1 MLEKKNKFRGLIVL
15 IAFIL
20 IAIAGYFGG
29 VLPLGREPE
38 VTVITP
44 KPESE
49 LSSSKQPTAETATA
63 ETATDAVMSDETAA
77 TETAVKDTAT
87 NDTASVE
94 TATDQ
99 TATDQTV
106 TAEVV
111 TSAIATNKAAAPAGL
126 LPAFDLVRVEADGT
140 TLVAGNAEPGARVT
154 LLLDDVELA
163 SEVADSGGKF
173 VIFESIGQIDT
184 LRQLTLKTSKNG
196 VVQYSTDQVI
206 LSPSRQVAL
215 ATPAPAETPKTSHLN
230 PAPADQ
236 NKVETAIP
244 QLDDKVSA
252 TPAEEALKTT
262 PKDTA
267 VGTVAADDAKPAG
280 LAPIPFAVTDAGR
293 TNATATENSS
303 ADQEGV
309 IADKVSSPLK
319 MAPTMVDVAK
329 GNGAVASGV
338 AQDATDENALIIAEQ
353 SPEMPVPLAAPT
365 VIIST
370 AAGIKILQSGPS
382 KAPELLT
389 SVALDVI
396 SYSAEGEVQ
405 LAGRAPSDGLIR
417 IYLDNQPVTDVPVR
431 QDGTWALDMPEVD
444 TGIYTLRI
452 DEVDADGTVA
462 SRIET
467 PFKRESKAVLQA
479 SSDAQGGLPASAVT
493 VQKGSTL
500 WAISRARYGLGIQYV
515 RIFEANRDRIRDPD
529 LIYPGQIFQLPD

>member
-1 MLEKKNKFRGLIVL
+1 
-15 IAFIL
+15 
-20 IAIAGYFGG
+20 
-29 VLPLGREPE
+29 
-38 VTVITP
+38 VT
-44 KPESE
+44 
-49 LSSSKQPTAETATA
+49 
-63 ETATDAVMSDETAA
+63 D
-77 TETAVKDTAT
+77 
-87 NDTASVE
+87 
-94 TATDQ
+94 
-99 TATDQTV
+99 
-106 TAEVV
+106 
-111 TSAIATNKAAAPAGL
+111 KAAVPAGL
-126 LPAFDLVRVEADGT
+126 LPAFDLVRGEADGT
-140 TLVAGNAEPGARVT
+140 TLVAGNAEPGASVT

-196 VVQYSTDQVI
+196 VGQYSPDQVI

-215 ATPAPAETPKTSHLN
+215 ATPAPAETPKTSNLN

-252 TPAEEALKTT
+252 TPAEEAPKTT

-267 VGTVAADDAKPAG
+267 VGTVTADDAKPTG
-280 LAPIPFAVTDAGR
+280 LAPKPLDATDAG
-293 TNATATENSS
+293 TANASATANISS
-303 ADQEGV
+303 EQKEV
-309 IADKVSSPLK
+309 IAYKASSPLK
-319 MAPTMVDVAK
+319 TAPAVVNGAK
-329 GNGAVASGV
+329 GNGAVA
-338 AQDATDENALIIAEQ
+338 TDENALIMAEQ
-353 SPEMPVPLAAPT
+353 TSEMPVPLAAPT

-417 IYLDNQPVTDVPVR
+417 VYLDNQPVTDAPVK

-467 PFKRESKAVLQA
+467 PFQRESKAVLQA

-500 WAISRARYGLGIQYV
+500 WAISRARYGLGIQYF

>member
-1 MLEKKNKFRGLIVL
+1 
-15 IAFIL
+15 
-20 IAIAGYFGG
+20 
-29 VLPLGREPE
+29 
-38 VTVITP
+38 VT
-44 KPESE
+44 
-49 LSSSKQPTAETATA
+49 
-63 ETATDAVMSDETAA
+63 D
-77 TETAVKDTAT
+77 
-87 NDTASVE
+87 
-94 TATDQ
+94 
-99 TATDQTV
+99 
-106 TAEVV
+106 
-111 TSAIATNKAAAPAGL
+111 KAAVPAGL

-140 TLVAGNAEPGARVT
+140 TLVAGNAEPGASVT

-196 VVQYSTDQVI
+196 VVQHSTDQVI

-215 ATPAPAETPKTSHLN
+215 ATPAPAETPKTSNLN

-252 TPAEEALKTT
+252 TPAEEAPKTT
-262 PKDTA
+262 TKDTA
-267 VGTVAADDAKPAG
+267 VGTVTADDAKPTG
-280 LAPIPFAVTDAGR
+280 LAPKPLDATDAG
-293 TNATATENSS
+293 TANATATANISS
-303 ADQEGV
+303 EQKEV
-309 IADKVSSPLK
+309 IADKASSPLK
-319 MAPTMVDVAK
+319 TAPAVVNGAK
-329 GNGAVASGV
+329 GNGAVATGV
-338 AQDATDENALIIAEQ
+338 GGAAQDATDENALIMVEQ
-353 SPEMPVPLAAPT
+353 TSEMPVPLAAPT

-417 IYLDNQPVTDVPVR
+417 VYLDNQPVTDAPVK

-467 PFKRESKAVLQA
+467 PFQRESKAVLQA

-500 WAISRARYGLGIQYV
+500 WAISRARYGLGIQYF